1 MKKFFI
7 MLSLVLSSTAF
18 ARQNTADMTC
28 DEARA
33 LVKKSGAIVLSHGDQ
48 SLYSRFVNSARYC
61 NSGETTQAAYAI
73 SADED
78 KCFVGYVCA
87 DRDSSGTFH
96 APSEYRRCKEGSR
109 AIFTE
114 HDQVN
119 DRSYQVVRTCTNG
132 RWYPKA
138 PPVTPIKCKEGKQQV
153 FWEND
158 STNDRQVMVIKV
170 CRSGKWIN
178 R

>member
-1 MKKFFI
+1 MFI
-7 MLSLVLSSTAF
+7 LIALAFSATAF

-28 DEARA
+28 DEARS
-33 LVKKSGAIVLSHGDQ
+33 LVKQSGAIVLSHGDQ
-48 SLYSRFVNSARYC
+48 SLYSRFVNSARFC

-96 APSEYRRCKEGSR
+96 APSEYRKCKEGSR
-109 AIFTE
+109 TIFTE
-114 HDQVN
+114 YDSTN
-119 DRSYQVVRTCTNG
+119 DRSYQVVRTCQNG

-138 PPVTPIKCKEGKQQV
+138 PPVTIRKCKEGSTTI

-158 STNDRQVMVIKV
+158 STNDRTVMVAKV
-170 CRSGKWIN
+170 CRNGKWIN
-178 R
+178 RK